1 MSISSVLKKISIIAT
16 GVTLMGLA
24 TVNKA
29 QAALITT
36 SSDQALSGG
45 STIDFEQAT
54 PGSYNSIT
62 QGNVTFSTLAGQVGF
77 ISSAYGGDYN
87 TQGQSLQNTYAI
99 NGFST
104 LNISFS
110 TLTNA
115 FGFNF
120 GASDVPWTLTAFNAA
135 GSVLDTQALAPT
147 QSSNSGNFFGIKT
160 SGSFISRAT
169 LTAQSNADY
178 VFIDNFKS
186 SCL

>member
-1 MSISSVLKKISIIAT
+1 
-16 GVTLMGLA
+16 MGLA
-24 TVNKA
+24 TINKA
-29 QAALITT
+29 EAALITS

-62 QGNVTFSTLAGQVGF
+62 QGNVTFSTPSDEIGF
-77 ISSAYGGDYN
+77 ISSDYAGNYN
-87 TQGQSLQNTYAI
+87 TQGKSLQNTYDL

-110 TLTNA
+110 TAITA

-135 GSVLDTQALAPT
+135 GSVLDTQVLAPT

-160 SGSFISRAT
+160 GGSIISSAT
-169 LTAQSNADY
+169 LSAQGNNDY
-178 VFIDNFKS
+178 VFVDNFKS
-186 SCL
+186 ACL

>member
-1 MSISSVLKKISIIAT
+1 MSISSVSKKLSIIAAGIT
-16 GVTLMGLA
+16 VMGLA
-24 TVNKA
+24 TINKA
-29 QAALITT
+29 EAALITS

-62 QGNVTFSTLAGQVGF
+62 QGDVTFSTPSGQIGF
-77 ISSAYGGDYN
+77 ISSGYGGNYN
-87 TQGQSLQNTYAI
+87 TQGQSLQNTYAL
-99 NGFST
+99 NSFST

-110 TLTNA
+110 TAITA

-135 GSVLDTQALAPT
+135 GSVLDTQILAPT

-160 SGSFISRAT
+160 GEAIISRAT
-169 LTAQSNADY
+169 LVSQGNNDY
-178 VFIDNFKS
+178 IFVDNFKS
-186 SCL
+186 ACL